1 MTIRWI
7 LVAWQPP
14 EGLNRHFPHLK
25 ALFSV
30 GAGADQFDYGA
41 LPADLPVVRMI
52 EPGLTQGMVEYI
64 TFAALALHRGMP
76 RYLHQ
81 QQHQQWLAHPSM
93 RAGARRVGVMGLGEL
108 GTAALRQLQALG
120 FECGGWS
127 RTPHVIAGVAC
138 WHGRNNWLSFWRA
151 RIF

>member
-1 MTIRWI
+1 M
-7 LVAWQPP
+7 
-14 EGLNRHFPHLK
+14 
-25 ALFSV
+25 

-93 RAGARRVGVMGLGEL
+93 RAGARRVGVMGLGER
-108 GTAALRQLQALG
+108 GDGCVASVAG
-120 FECGGWS
+120 
-127 RTPHVIAGVAC
+127 AGV
-138 WHGRNNWLSFWRA
+138 
-151 RIF
+151 